1 MIEWIFE
8 RLGLVIFL
16 VIFISQVV
24 RAVLRSRKAQAEHE
38 AQHDESTEAR
48 RTREVQEEIRRRVAQ
63 RRGEMAPTR
72 AEPPMVRDP
81 EARPIPRPQTTQMP
95 EPFGGP
101 LGRMLEELQRR
112 TQPQVPQPTPQ
123 VSEYRESA
131 ELERQQRIAEELRSL
146 EEKRAVVQRRA
157 DYIEQQVQAAAGSE
171 SSLRSDARERLL
183 ADLGDPQSLRR
194 AFVLREVLG
203 TPVGLR

>member
-24 RAVLRSRKAQAEHE
+24 RAILRSRKAQAEHE
-38 AQHDESTEAR
+38 AQHDESAAAR
-48 RTREVQEEIRRRVAQ
+48 RTREIQEEIRRRVAE
-63 RRGEMAPTR
+63 RRGELSPTH
-72 AEPPMVRDP
+72 AEPPVTREI

-112 TQPQVPQPTPQ
+112 TQPQTVPPPPPL
-123 VSEYRESA
+123 SEYSNSA
-131 ELERQQRIAEELRSL
+131 ELERQQRITEELRVL
-146 EEKRAVVQRRA
+146 EESRVVAQRRA
-157 DYIEQQVQAAAGSE
+157 DYTEEQAQVAAESE
-171 SSLRSDARERLL
+171 SSLRAGARERLL
-183 ADLGDPQSLRR
+183 GDLSDPQSLRR

>member
-16 VIFISQVV
+16 VIFISQIV

-38 AQHDESTEAR
+38 AQHDESTEQR
-48 RTREVQEEIRRRVAQ
+48 RTREIQEEIRRRVAE
-63 RRGEMAPTR
+63 RRGEVAPTR
-72 AEPPMVRDP
+72 SEPPVMREP
-81 EARPIPRPQTTQMP
+81 RSIPRPQTTQMP

-112 TQPQVPQPTPQ
+112 TQPQSVPSPPP
-123 VSEYRESA
+123 VSEYRHSA
-131 ELERQQRIAEELRSL
+131 ELERQQRITEELRVL
-146 EEKRAVVQRRA
+146 EETRVVAQRRA
-157 DYIEQQVQAAAGSE
+157 DYTEEQTQAAAQSE
-171 SSLRSDARERLL
+171 SSLRAGARERLL
-183 ADLGDPQSLRR
+183 GDLSDPQSLRR

-203 TPVGLR
+203 APVGLR